1 MEVKLFKYITG
12 FRKAHET
19 QHSLITML
27 EKWKSVLDKGE
38 YICCLFMD
46 LSKAFDTINYNLL
59 LAKLKAYC
67 FSKKSLAL
75 MYSYLSDRKQ
85 RTQINN
91 YFFRKK
97 VTAVVSQGSIDG
109 PPLFDLFIDDLSLFL
124 TPCFLCTRQ

>member
-1 MEVKLFKYITG
+1 MEAKLSKYIAG

-46 LSKAFDTINYNLL
+46 LSKAFDTINYDLL
-59 LAKLKAYC
+59 LAKLKAYG
-67 FSKKSLAL
+67 FSKKPLAL
-75 MYSYLSDRKQ
+75 MYGYLSNRKQ

-97 VTAVVSQGSIDG
+97 VIAI
-109 PPLFDLFIDDLSLFL
+109 DLFIDDLFLFL
-124 TPCFLCTRQ
+124 TQCFLYTRQ